1 MKYIR
6 NFLVSLMALLV
17 LAGNLH
23 AEEKGSLIGKA
34 LGNLAEDYKYL
45 ATSPTRLDVR
55 STLITLGLIGLG
67 GVLYAEDEQIRDFFQ
82 NNQTSFQDNV
92 AYGAEKLGYQYALVA
107 VALYGGSGYL
117 LKNEKMQETGLL
129 AIESFLVANSIS
141 VPLKFGIGRAR
152 PKRDR
157 GAYSYQ
163 PFSFSMSDTA
173 IPSGHAVSAFS
184 MASVF
189 AGEYDSPWVGVLAYS
204 LACLVGWERLY
215 DDRHWASDVLAGA
228 VLGTV
233 VGRSVVYLHKTT
245 DDAVSLVP
253 LVDPSAETYGL
264 MVQLRF

>member
-6 NFLVSLMALLV
+6 HFLVSFLALLV
-17 LAGNLH
+17 LAGNLQ
-23 AEEKGSLIGKA
+23 AEEKGSFFGKA

-45 ATSPTRLDVR
+45 AASPTRLDVK
-55 STLITLGLIGLG
+55 SALITLGVIGIG

-82 NNQTSFQDNV
+82 NHQTSFQDNV
-92 AYGAEKLGYQYALVA
+92 ANGAEKLGYQYAVAA

-117 LKNEKMQETGLL
+117 LKNEKMQETGFL
-129 AIESFLVANSIS
+129 ALESFLVANSIS
-141 VPLKFGIGRAR
+141 VPLKFAIGRAR

-163 PFSFSMSDTA
+163 PFSFKMSDTA

-184 MASVF
+184 MAAVF
-189 AGEYDSPWVGVLAYS
+189 AGEYDSLWVGVLAYS
-204 LACLVGWERLY
+204 LAGLVGWERLY
-215 DDRHWASDVLAGA
+215 DDRHWASDVFAGA

-253 LVDPSAETYGL
+253 LVEPSTQSYGL
-264 MVQLRF
+264 LVQIKF